1 MKATKK
7 KKKQNKKESDNEIIF
22 HGSFQNNIQNT
33 FEKRQKFQL
42 QIIVTIN
49 EKKKK
54 KIKCILAK
62 NLVFK
67 KFLLS
72 KNFEIILKIAVGLKL
87 I

>member
-22 HGSFQNNIQNT
+22 HGSFQSNIQNT

-54 KIKCILAK
+54 IKCILAK

-72 KNFEIILKIAVGLKL
+72 KKFEIILKIAVGLKL

>member
-54 KIKCILAK
+54 IKCILAK

>member
-22 HGSFQNNIQNT
+22 HGSFQSNIQNT

-49 EKKKK
+49 EKKI

>member
-7 KKKQNKKESDNEIIF
+7 KNKQNKKESDNEIIF
-22 HGSFQNNIQNT
+22 HGSFQSNIQNT

-42 QIIVTIN
+42 QIIVIIN
-49 EKKKK
+49 EKKK

>member
-7 KKKQNKKESDNEIIF
+7 KNKQNKKESDNEIIF
-22 HGSFQNNIQNT
+22 HSSFQNNIQNT

-49 EKKKK
+49 EKKK

>member
-22 HGSFQNNIQNT
+22 HGSFQSNMQNT

-54 KIKCILAK
+54 KLNA
-62 NLVFK
+62 F
-67 KFLLS
+67 
-72 KNFEIILKIAVGLKL
+72 
-87 I
+87 

>member
-7 KKKQNKKESDNEIIF
+7 KNKQNKKVSDNEIIF
-22 HGSFQNNIQNT
+22 HGSFQSNIQNT

-49 EKKKK
+49 EKKK

>member
-49 EKKKK
+49 EKKKQ
-54 KIKCILAK
+54 
-62 NLVFK
+62 N
-67 KFLLS
+67 
-72 KNFEIILKIAVGLKL
+72 
-87 I
+87 

>member
-7 KKKQNKKESDNEIIF
+7 KNKQNKKESDNEIIF
-22 HGSFQNNIQNT
+22 HGSFQSNIQNT

-49 EKKKK
+49 EKKK

>member
-22 HGSFQNNIQNT
+22 HGSFQSNIQNT

-49 EKKKK
+49 EKKK

>member
-54 KIKCILAK
+54 KLNA
-62 NLVFK
+62 F
-67 KFLLS
+67 
-72 KNFEIILKIAVGLKL
+72 
-87 I
+87 

>member
-7 KKKQNKKESDNEIIF
+7 KNKQNKKESDNEIIF
-22 HGSFQNNIQNT
+22 HGSFQSNIQNT

-49 EKKKK
+49 EKNK

>member
-22 HGSFQNNIQNT
+22 HCSFQSNIQNT

-54 KIKCILAK
+54 
-62 NLVFK
+62 N
-67 KFLLS
+67 
-72 KNFEIILKIAVGLKL
+72 
-87 I
+87 